1 MEFSGDRV
9 LCPPVFIMKHALYAL
24 RLVHLQKVP
33 ATYNLSMRN
42 VSDVLELVVPTFQG

>member
-1 MEFSGDRV
+1 MEFSGNRV
-9 LCPPVFIMKHALYAL
+9 SCPPVFIMKHALYVL

-33 ATYNLSMRN
+33 APYNLSMRN